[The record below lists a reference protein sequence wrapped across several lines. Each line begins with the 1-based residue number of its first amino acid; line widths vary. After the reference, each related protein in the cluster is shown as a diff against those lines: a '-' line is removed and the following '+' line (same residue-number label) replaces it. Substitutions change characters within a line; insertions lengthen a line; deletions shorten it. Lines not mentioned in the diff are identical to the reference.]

1 MIKRIDKEIKESLK
15 NKNNERKVTFRS
27 IKAKA
32 LSLSKEN
39 HTDVSDQ
46 IVVKAIKKEIKELE
60 QTRESYLKIKDPSLE
75 QLSYLSYLNS
85 IIEELKENWIPKVNR
100 EELKDR
106 IKAILIKS
114 PAGMSFGLKMK
125 VVMKEL
131 NNEFDGKIVSEIIR
145 ELG

>member
-1 MIKRIDKEIKESLK
+1 MIKRINEEIKKSLK
-15 NKNNERKVTFRS
+15 NKDNNRKVTFRS

-32 LSLSKEN
+32 LSLSKED

-46 IVVKAIKKEIKELE
+46 IVIKAIKKEIKELE
-60 QTRESYLKIKDPSLE
+60 QTRESYLKIKEPSLE
-75 QLSYLSYLNS
+75 QLTYLSYLDS
-85 IIEELKENWIPKVNR
+85 IIKELKENWIPKVNR
-100 EELKDR
+100 EELKER
-106 IKAILIKS
+106 IKAILMNS